1 MPALRTKSNKKF
13 MVLSAIGILMVVDH
27 HTFTAL
33 NLFGSYLPYNSFF
46 MPMFM
51 FISGYFNKVDSSTN
65 LGKYILKKLR
75 TLLFPYF
82 LITLIVLGLQ
92 FLMNLFKTGETVS
105 YPVTYIL
112 ERVVTTG
119 APIMIATPMWF
130 VITLFATLLIYAILK
145 KILGRIWNSYV
156 FLGIFVVLHFLSVYL
171 SKTLDPD
178 TIYWFL
184 LPLKVLFFL
193 PFLELGIIYRDK
205 LEKKHESLP
214 GGAKLGIL
222 IGLLLINM
230 ARTMYLPLPYDLA
243 FDSID
248 DLSGFTSPYLV
259 TPLLSS
265 IIGILFWLT
274 LVDIIGKP
282 FYESRF
288 VNYMSC
294 NTFWIMGLHITFF
307 NILNCILMA
316 INENIVELSYFDV
329 EAFRE
334 TEWYYWELSPNFKLA
349 YVVIGILGP
358 LGLKLIYD
366 LICSFLS
373 GLFTKKKQAESSGQS
388 T

>member
-1 MPALRTKSNKKF
+1 

-33 NLFGSYLPYNSFF
+33 NMFGSYLPYNSFF

-51 FISGYFNKVDSSTN
+51 FVSGYFNKVDSSTK

-92 FLMNLFKTGETVS
+92 FLMNLFKTGETTS
-105 YPVTYIL
+105 YPISYIL
-112 ERVVTTG
+112 ERIVTIG

-130 VITLFATLLIYAILK
+130 VITLFATLLVYAILK

-156 FLGIFVVLHFLSVYL
+156 FLGIFVALHLLSVYL

-184 LPLKVLFFL
+184 LPLKVMFFL

-214 GGAKLGIL
+214 GGGKIAIL

-248 DLSGFTSPYLV
+248 DLSGFTSPYIV

-282 FYESRF
+282 FYESKF

-294 NTFWIMGLHITFF
+294 NTFWIMGLHVTFF
-307 NILNCILMA
+307 NVLNCILMV
-316 INENIVELSYFDV
+316 ISEHIVELSYFDI
-329 EAFRE
+329 ETFKE

-349 YVVIGILGP
+349 YVVFGILGP

-366 LICSFLS
+366 LICV
-373 GLFTKKKQAESSGQS
+373 GIGKIVNKKRVD
-388 T
+388 

>member
-1 MPALRTKSNKKF
+1 MLEKRTKSNKKF

-33 NLFGSYLPYNSFF
+33 NMFGSYLPYNSFF

-51 FISGYFNKVDSSTN
+51 FVSGYFNKVDSSTK

-92 FLMNLFKTGETVS
+92 FLMNLFKTGETTS
-105 YPVTYIL
+105 YPISYIL
-112 ERVVTTG
+112 ERIVTIG

-130 VITLFATLLIYAILK
+130 VITLFATLLVYAILK

-156 FLGIFVVLHFLSVYL
+156 FLGIFVALHLLSVYL

-214 GGAKLGIL
+214 GGGKIAIL

-248 DLSGFTSPYLV
+248 DLSGFTSPYIV

-282 FYESRF
+282 FYESKF

-294 NTFWIMGLHITFF
+294 NTFWIMGLHVTFF
-307 NILNCILMA
+307 NVLNCILMV
-316 INENIVELSYFDV
+316 ISEHIVELSYFDI
-329 EAFRE
+329 ETFKE

-349 YVVIGILGP
+349 YVVFGILGP

-366 LICSFLS
+366 LICV
-373 GLFTKKKQAESSGQS
+373 GIGKIVNKKRVD
-388 T
+388 